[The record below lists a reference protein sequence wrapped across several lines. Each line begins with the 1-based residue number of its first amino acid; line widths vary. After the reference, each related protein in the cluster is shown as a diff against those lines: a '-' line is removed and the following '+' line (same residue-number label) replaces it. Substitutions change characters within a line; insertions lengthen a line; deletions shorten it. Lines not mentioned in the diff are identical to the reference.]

1 MELLRIVKARQ
12 DGSSGAATI
21 LIKAASPWAAYEKMY
36 RQLLGDDDIV
46 LVAEKRGISGD
57 VVDIRHFPELSAQQT
72 KMLQSIQHPN
82 IVTVHEIYSNKANH
96 HVVYEHMPRSL
107 QEAVGNPYLNRQRLA
122 AIIGQVVEALVHLE
136 KMGLQ
141 HDRLS
146 CSCVLL
152 HPSGRVKLSGQEDC
166 RPLSRRKDL
175 VDLGYT
181 MMELCKDIF
190 LSATTTASSAAELS
204 EVSLT

>member
-1 MELLRIVKARQ
+1 MTPTPSGVQIRCHFSSFVSVALFFPRNYVFPVFPFPLLFNRAPDVNLETIRQMELLRIVKARQ

-122 AIIGQVVEALVHLE
+122 AIIGQVV
-136 KMGLQ
+136 Q
-141 HDRLS
+141 S
-146 CSCVLL
+146 F
-152 HPSGRVKLSGQEDC
+152 P
-166 RPLSRRKDL
+166 
-175 VDLGYT
+175 
-181 MMELCKDIF
+181 
-190 LSATTTASSAAELS
+190 
-204 EVSLT
+204 